1 MGIGKIF
8 GYWDFGN
15 YLINGAWYLEFI
27 SEVDDWTRAI
37 F

>member
-1 MGIGKIF
+1 MGIGKIL

-15 YLINGAWYLEFI
+15 YLIIGAWYLEFI